1 MAEILCSL
9 PLCMRESERGRQ
21 HTQHG
26 ALAACSTSSFLTA
39 VQEAGSRC
47 SRPFIRPQRFSAE
60 LAKGQIFYGE
70 LCFRHSGRGQ
80 ALGKCPAPNTYT
92 LAYKQPCSKRAPP
105 RWGCPSPESRNG
117 RSKPPWSPPLPQPPL
132 QP

>member
-1 MAEILCSL
+1 
-9 PLCMRESERGRQ
+9 MRESERGS
-21 HTQHG
+21 
-26 ALAACSTSSFLTA
+26 STHSTAVGSLQYFLILTA
-39 VQEAGSRC
+39 VQRQAAVAPDPS
-47 SRPFIRPQRFSAE
+47 FRPQRFSAE
-60 LAKGQIFYGE
+60 LGKGQIFLVSCASG
-70 LCFRHSGRGQ
+70 HSGRGQ
-80 ALGKCPAPNTYT
+80 ALGKCPAPNTCT